1 MKKPRLVL
9 FDGNALVHR
18 AYHALPP
25 LTVRKTGEL
34 VGAVFGFA
42 QILLK
47 SLNEL
52 QPTHYAI
59 AFDKAAPTF
68 RHLVYRDYKATRKE
82 TPSELIGQF
91 GRVRELVQAFKI
103 PIYELEGFE
112 ADDILGTLGNQASG
126 QGIETV
132 IVTGDADIMQLV
144 TDKVGVFYP
153 RAGRS
158 FSDADLFDEAAVTAK
173 YGIKPHY
180 MVDYKALKGDPS
192 DNISGV
198 PGIGEKTAVKLIG
211 QFGTLEQIYE
221 HISEVTPP
229 KLQDLLRKHE
239 ATARQSKE
247 LATIVTDAP
256 VKLDLPESEAANY
269 DRAKVVALLRD
280 LEFASL
286 LAKLPE
292 TVSATPE
299 NAAPA
304 QQEGPAKRDYRIVS
318 TVEELDALVSRLAG
332 AGTFA
337 FDTETDGQ
345 NAMTARLVGI
355 SLSPAAGEAHY
366 IPVGHTGLS
375 SITQLPL
382 PEVARRLKPLLENA
396 SPKIAYDGK
405 FDMAVLAENGLDVA
419 CLCFDCMVAAY
430 ILCEQTLNLKALA
443 FKWLGME
450 MPPVTD
456 LIGTGAKQIPMSGVE
471 IEKAA
476 DYSCADADM
485 TFRLCALLGEALKA
499 QNLWELFDGVEMPLV
514 PVLLHMERTG
524 ILLDTKLLERMSA
537 DLGEQM
543 TMLEGSIYQG
553 AGQKFNINSTQQLG
567 TILFEKMQL
576 PTGKKRGGGF
586 STSADVLENLRDT
599 DPIIGYILD
608 YRQLSK
614 LKSTYVDALP
624 ALINAKT
631 GRLHTSFNQ
640 TRTTTGRLSSSDP
653 NLQNIPIRGEQG
665 RQIREA
671 FVAPPGSVLLAADY
685 SQIDLR
691 ALAHLSQDENLLDA
705 FRRDEDIHAA
715 TASQLYGVAPAQVT
729 GDMRRLAKTVNF
741 GVIYGMSEFG
751 LEQATELSREEA
763 AKFIHAY
770 FEKYPGVRQYLDRT
784 KEQARDQGYV
794 QTLLGRKRIIPE
806 IKSPN
811 RILRE
816 AAERM
821 AINMPV
827 QGTSA
832 DIIKKAMVDIYR
844 VMVDRNLKSRMLLQ
858 VHDELVFEVPENEVE
873 TMRRLVPDLMVN
885 AIKLSIPLK
894 VDVKTGRNWGEME
907 K

>member
-126 QGIETV
+126 QGFETV
-132 IVTGDADIMQLV
+132 IVTGDADMMQLV
-144 TDKVGVFYP
+144 TDKVRVFYP

-198 PGIGEKTAVKLIG
+198 PGIGEKTAVKLIQ
-211 QFGTLEQIYE
+211 QFGTVEQIYE
-221 HISEVTPP
+221 RISEVTPP

-247 LATIVTDAP
+247 LATIVTNAP
-256 VKLDLPESEAANY
+256 VKLDLTESEAANY

-286 LAKLPE
+286 LTKLPE
-292 TVSATPE
+292 TVGATPE
-299 NAAPA
+299 APGPA
-304 QQEGPAKRDYRIVS
+304 QQEGPAKGNYRIVS

-375 SITQLPL
+375 SIAQLPL
-382 PEVARRLKPLLENA
+382 PEVVKRLKPLLENA

-430 ILCEQTLNLKALA
+430 LLCEQTLGLKALA

-691 ALAHLSQDENLLDA
+691 ALAHLSQDENLRGA
-705 FRRDEDIHAA
+705 FLRDEDIHAA

>member
-25 LTVRKTGEL
+25 LTVRRTGEL

-47 SLNEL
+47 ALSDL

-68 RHLVYRDYKATRKE
+68 RHLMYGEYKATRKE
-82 TPSELIGQF
+82 TPSELIQQF
-91 GRVRELVQAFKI
+91 GRVRELVQAFKM

-112 ADDILGTLGNQASG
+112 ADDILGTLGRQASE
-126 QGIETV
+126 QGIDAV
-132 IVTGDADIMQLV
+132 IVTGDADTMQLV
-144 TDKVGVFYP
+144 TDRVSIFYP
-153 RAGRS
+153 RAGRT

-173 YGIKPHY
+173 YGVKPQY
-180 MVDYKALKGDPS
+180 MVDFKALKGDPS
-192 DNISGV
+192 DNIPGV
-198 PGIGEKTAVKLIG
+198 PGIGEKTAVKLIQ
-211 QFGTLEQIYE
+211 QFGNLEQIYE
-221 HISEVTPP
+221 HMGEVTPP
-229 KLQDLLRKHE
+229 KVQDLLRKHE
-239 ATARQSKE
+239 ATARQGKE

-256 VKLDLPESEAANY
+256 VTLHLEESEAANF

-280 LEFASL
+280 LEFVSL
-286 LAKLPE
+286 LTKLPE
-292 TVSATPE
+292 STGVETGTF
-299 NAAPA
+299 APA
-304 QQEGPAKRDYRIVS
+304 EKKEPKKRDYHIVS
-318 TVEELDALVSRLAG
+318 TADELDRLAKRLSEVE
-332 AGTFA
+332 TFT

-345 NAMTARLVGI
+345 NAMTARLVGV
-355 SLSPAAGEAHY
+355 SFSPAAGEAY
-366 IPVGHTGLS
+366 YVPVGHTGLS
-375 SITQLPL
+375 TITQLPWH
-382 PEVARRLKPLLENA
+382 EVMKQLQPVLESAR
-396 SPKIAYDGK
+396 PKTAYDGK
-405 FDMAVLAENGLDVA
+405 FDMTVLAENGIEVNALA
-419 CLCFDCMVAAY
+419 FDCMVAAY

-443 FKWLGME
+443 FKWLGVE
-450 MPPVTD
+450 MAPITD
-456 LIGTGAKQIPMSGVE
+456 LIGTGAKQVPMSSVE

-485 TFRLCALLGEALKA
+485 TFRLCTLLGEAMKT
-499 QNLWELFDGVEMPLV
+499 QRLWQLFDEVEMPLV
-514 PVLLHMERTG
+514 PVLMHMERCG
-524 ILLDTKLLERMSA
+524 ILLDKKLLDNISA
-537 DLGEQM
+537 ELGEQM
-543 TMLEGSIYQG
+543 TMLEGSIYQA

-567 TILFEKMQL
+567 TVLFEKMQL
-576 PTGKKRGGGF
+576 PTGRKRAGGF
-586 STSADVLENLRDT
+586 STSADVLEGLRDA

-624 ALINAKT
+624 ALINPKT
-631 GRLHTSFNQ
+631 SRVHTSFNQ

-671 FVAPPGSVLLAADY
+671 FIAPPGSVLLAADY

-691 ALAHLSQDENLLDA
+691 SLAHLSGDENLRGA
-705 FRRDEDIHAA
+705 FLRDEDIHAA
-715 TASQLYGVAPAQVT
+715 TASQLYGVTPSQVT

-763 AKFIHAY
+763 GKFIHAY

-806 IKSPN
+806 INSPN

-844 VMVDRNLKSRMLLQ
+844 IMCERKLKSKMLLQ
-858 VHDELVFEVPENEVE
+858 VHDELVFEVPEDEVE
-873 TMRRLVPDLMVN
+873 TMRHLASDLMVN
-885 AIKLSIPLK
+885 AIKLSVPLK
-894 VDVKTGRNWGEME
+894 VDLKTGNNWGEME
-907 K
+907 R

>member
-1 MKKPRLVL
+1 
-9 FDGNALVHR
+9 
-18 AYHALPP
+18 
-25 LTVRKTGEL
+25 
-34 VGAVFGFA
+34 
-42 QILLK
+42 
-47 SLNEL
+47 
-52 QPTHYAI
+52 
-59 AFDKAAPTF
+59 
-68 RHLVYRDYKATRKE
+68 
-82 TPSELIGQF
+82 
-91 GRVRELVQAFKI
+91 
-103 PIYELEGFE
+103 
-112 ADDILGTLGNQASG
+112 
-126 QGIETV
+126 
-132 IVTGDADIMQLV
+132 
-144 TDKVGVFYP
+144 
-153 RAGRS
+153 
-158 FSDADLFDEAAVTAK
+158 
-173 YGIKPHY
+173 
-180 MVDYKALKGDPS
+180 
-192 DNISGV
+192 
-198 PGIGEKTAVKLIG
+198 
-211 QFGTLEQIYE
+211 
-221 HISEVTPP
+221 
-229 KLQDLLRKHE
+229 
-239 ATARQSKE
+239 
-247 LATIVTDAP
+247 
-256 VKLDLPESEAANY
+256 
-269 DRAKVVALLRD
+269 
-280 LEFASL
+280 
-286 LAKLPE
+286 
-292 TVSATPE
+292 
-299 NAAPA
+299 
-304 QQEGPAKRDYRIVS
+304 
-318 TVEELDALVSRLAG
+318 
-332 AGTFA
+332 
-337 FDTETDGQ
+337 
-345 NAMTARLVGI
+345 MTARLVGI

-375 SITQLPL
+375 SIAQLPL
-382 PEVARRLKPLLENA
+382 PEVVKRLKPLLENA

-430 ILCEQTLNLKALA
+430 LLCEQTLGLKALA

-691 ALAHLSQDENLLDA
+691 ALAHLSQDENLRGA
-705 FRRDEDIHAA
+705 FLRDEDIHAA